1 MRWGR
6 LRPPCRGGGGAGRRA
21 VVVAAVAAALTAP
34 AVVPVSAAQEAALLQ
49 QARAAYEQRT
59 QPARARAAVELYAAA
74 ARAAPDSYEARWEGA
89 RACYFYGTFTRE
101 GGSDDEKIAIFED
114 GIGRAREAVR
124 LRPDGVEG
132 HFWLGVLLGVYGEA
146 RGVLKSL
153 ALVPEIRAEMEWCL
167 KADPSVEGWGPDR
180 VLGRMLYKLPFFKGG
195 DNHKSRE
202 HLERS
207 LAGAPTNALTRLYLA
222 ETLKAL
228 GMKERAVELL
238 RSVVEMT
245 PDPRWA
251 PEHPAIVAKASA
263 LLRKLT

>member
-1 MRWGR
+1 MRHEMDLGAVVMW
-6 LRPPCRGGGGAGRRA
+6 PAGRRTA
-21 VVVAAVAAALTAP
+21 AGLAAALAAVAAVAGTAGQEPTAL
-34 AVVPVSAAQEAALLQ
+34 QR
-49 QARAAYEQRT
+49 AREAYEQRER
-59 QPARARAAVELYAAA
+59 PDRARAAVELYAAA
-74 ARAAPDSYEARWEGA
+74 ATADPTSYEARWEGA

-101 GGSDDEKIAIFED
+101 TAGEDEKLVIFQD
-114 GIGRAREAVR
+114 GIQRAREAVR
-124 LRPDGVEG
+124 LRSDGVEG
-132 HFWLGVLLGVYGEA
+132 HFWLGVLLGVWGEA

-167 KADPSVEGWGPDR
+167 GTDPSVEGWGPDR
-180 VLGRMLYKLPFFKGG
+180 VLGRMLFKLPFFKGG

-228 GMKERAVELL
+228 GMKSRAVELL

-251 PEHPAIVAKASA
+251 AEHPAIVAKASA